1 VDMVGQGGVRK
12 LTMLQWLCS
21 DAKTCRNIGNEKQF
35 ARTLRKM
42 RSLLNEVE
50 EEFHE
55 QEKIHKSD

>member
-1 VDMVGQGGVRK
+1 
-12 LTMLQWLCS
+12 MLQWLCS